1 MKNWLNEVLSTAG
14 IILGVDISLTKDIL
28 GIVLVILNILV
39 LIISLC
45 LKLLAWWKKAKED
58 GKITDDEIQ
67 EGINIIN
74 DSLKDIKDKEEKHPH
89 KGENDNDIQ

>member
-1 MKNWLNEVLSTAG
+1 MKNWINEVLSTAG

-28 GIVLVILNILV
+28 GIVLVSLNILV

-58 GKITDDEIQ
+58 GKITEDEIQ
-67 EGINIIN
+67 EGIDIVN
-74 DSLKDIKDKEEKHPH
+74 DSLKDINKEDKQPQ

>member
-28 GIVLVILNILV
+28 GIVLVVLNILV

-58 GKITDDEIQ
+58 GKITEDEIQ
-67 EGINIIN
+67 EGIDIVN
-74 DSLKDIKDKEEKHPH
+74 DSLKDINN
-89 KGENDNDIQ
+89 KGESNSHKEKGE

>member
-1 MKNWLNEVLSTAG
+1 MKNWINEVLSTAG

-28 GIVLVILNILV
+28 GIVLVSLNILV

-58 GKITDDEIQ
+58 GKITEDEIQ
-67 EGINIIN
+67 EGIDIIN
-74 DSLKDIKDKEEKHPH
+74 DSLKDINKEDKQPQ

>member
-1 MKNWLNEVLSTAG
+1 MKNWINEVLSTAG

-45 LKLLAWWKKAKED
+45 LKILAWWKKAKED
-58 GKITDDEIQ
+58 GKITEDEIQ
-67 EGINIIN
+67 EGIDIIN
-74 DSLKDIKDKEEKHPH
+74 DSLKDIKE
-89 KGENDNDIQ
+89 KGESNSHKEKGE